1 MDYKFIQ
8 PVSMRVTK
16 EQYERDLREPLLRMG
31 YKEFYEEEW
40 EDTHVLVTNYA
51 NTRGE
56 ISNTSKWHKK
66 NYNRHFIDHYNP
78 KLFLAIA
85 AMTDKESPIV
95 GEWLVCTAEVTN
107 MGGNKVGD
115 FVKNENPNMILNW
128 FRRATLQELIEKF
141 TNQKQDIM
149 KKELTLE
156 LIKDL
161 KNLIAPENVE
171 KFDELM
177 GIEKPMFQK
186 EDFITGDKVFT
197 RDGTLWL
204 VIKDS
209 NTIYYGRQLFVLVS
223 LVSNKDFLVSESYD
237 DNLKMED
244 LIYSRYDIMKVYRS
258 GNAFISGFL
267 LEKSIADYDLIW
279 SRE

>member
-1 MDYKFIQ
+1 
-8 PVSMRVTK
+8 
-16 EQYERDLREPLLRMG
+16 MG
-31 YKEFYEEEW
+31 YKEYAINLYKKGL
-40 EDTHVLVTNYA
+40 DYLITNH
-51 NTRGE
+51 
-56 ISNTSKWHKK
+56 SNNNDSLTNLGKEHLDL
-66 NYNRHFIDHYNP
+66 NARYFIPDYNP
-78 KLFLAIA
+78 ELFLAIA
-85 AMTDKESPIV
+85 AMTDSISPIV
-95 GEWLVCTAEVTN
+95 GEWIVYTDSMAEMCGLTAGELYRIGKLNTN
-107 MGGNKVGD
+107 TKYMRK
-115 FVKNENPNMILNW
+115 
-128 FRRATLQELIEKF
+128 ATLQELIEKF
-141 TNQKQDIM
+141 TNKETIKESVM
-149 KKELTLE
+149 KIEATTKLIEEL
-156 LIKDL
+156 KG
-161 KNLIAPENVE
+161 LIAPENE
-171 KFDELM
+171 GKFNKLM
-177 GIEKPMFQK
+177 GIEKPMFRK

-258 GNAFISGFL
+258 GNAFISGFI